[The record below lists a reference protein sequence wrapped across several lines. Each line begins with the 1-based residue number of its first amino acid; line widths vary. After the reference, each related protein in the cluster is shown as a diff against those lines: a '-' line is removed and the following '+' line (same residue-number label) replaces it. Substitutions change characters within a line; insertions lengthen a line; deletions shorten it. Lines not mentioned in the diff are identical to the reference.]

1 MGGPWTAARRSWA
14 VMRQWGKAER
24 LRQLEMAMARAQR
37 GVTLADAR
45 AV

>member
-1 MGGPWTAARRSWA
+1 MGGPWTAARKSWA

-24 LRQLEMAMARAQR
+24 LRQLEVAVAGAQH
-37 GVTLADAR
+37 GITLADAR